1 VRFLNR
7 TTGRMLELARMPEA
21 PTDNTLHRHLH
32 TKFDAFDSVVI
43 YTILVREVADGA
55 VVPVADLIAANS

>member
-7 TTGRMLELARMPEA
+7 TTGRMLEIARMPEA

-32 TKFDAFDSVVI
+32 PKFDTFDSVVI
-43 YTILVREVADGA
+43 HTSLVRGVADVA
-55 VVPVADLIAANS
+55 VAPVADLIAAIS